1 MFLGTFVGA
10 ALSSTAQTAGRFV
23 PSYYVTDALT
33 SLLLRK
39 ASVTSPIILLDFA
52 VVSVCSVAVLAL
64 GILLF
69 RKYGKA

>member
-10 ALSSTAQTAGRFV
+10 ALSSIAQVAGHFV

-39 ASVTSPIILLDFA
+39 ASITSLTVLLDLATTSF
-52 VVSVCSVAVLAL
+52 SSLTVLAF
-64 GILLF
+64 GVLLF

>member
-1 MFLGTFVGA
+1 M
-10 ALSSTAQTAGRFV
+10 

-39 ASVTSPIILLDFA
+39 APVTSPIVLLDFA
-52 VVSVCSVAVLAL
+52 VVSLASVVVLAF